1 MNIVEDGYG
10 GNNDPTPNITKEQ
23 IEQWIGSDNLGVDDF
38 LDLLTELINGKYP
51 IEMFKE
57 DVLDYA
63 KQEEQES

>member
-1 MNIVEDGYG
+1 MREE
-10 GNNDPTPNITKEQ
+10 ITKGQ

-51 IEMFKE
+51 IEMFRE

-63 KQEEQES
+63 KQEEN